1 MLIITVYVMMFIQ
14 NPAAKE
20 EMGYIQTYM
29 HTCTIIIKEL
39 IKVFKQ
45 FGQLLPFDSLIC
57 ILINYSSICVT

>member
-1 MLIITVYVMMFIQ
+1 MLIITVYVTMFIQ

-29 HTCTIIIKEL
+29 HTCTIIIKDL
-39 IKVFKQ
+39 IKVLKQ
-45 FGQLLPFDSLIC
+45 FGQLDSLIC